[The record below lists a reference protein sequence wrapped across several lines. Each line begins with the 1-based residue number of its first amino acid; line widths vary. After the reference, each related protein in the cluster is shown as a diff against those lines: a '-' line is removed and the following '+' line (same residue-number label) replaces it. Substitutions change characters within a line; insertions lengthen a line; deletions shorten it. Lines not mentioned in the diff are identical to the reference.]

1 MTRSLNLLN
10 DGVAYRES
18 AYIDDNLK
26 RYGYD
31 ISNAQS
37 LSGRT
42 LGSGIVNP

>member
-18 AYIDDNLK
+18 SYINDNLK

-31 ISNAQS
+31 ISSAQT

-42 LGSGIVNP
+42 LGSGIINP